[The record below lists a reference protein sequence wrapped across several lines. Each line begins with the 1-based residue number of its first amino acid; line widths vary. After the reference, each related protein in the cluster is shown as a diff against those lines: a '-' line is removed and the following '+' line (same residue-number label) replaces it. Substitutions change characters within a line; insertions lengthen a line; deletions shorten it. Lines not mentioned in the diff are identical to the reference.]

1 MTLKKVMQIFD
12 LKGNYDY
19 DNKLGILTIYQKM
32 SPKEF
37 VQLKRVLKAQKILI
51 NDLRLYVRRPEV
63 TKFKDV
69 SKYVMYEWFFN
80 TYWY

>member
-1 MTLKKVMQIFD
+1 MTLKKIMQIFD

-69 SKYVMYEWFFN
+69 SKYVMYE
-80 TYWY
+80 